1 MTEGCVVAR
10 RSCRSGAKELEY
22 FLLGTPRLERT
33 SYSVVVLARQ
43 KERTRFARVEDVT
56 CDAACACR
64 YFEKLYNAQVRPEN
78 LGEVL
83 YELITV

>member
-10 RSCRSGAKELEY
+10 HSCRSGVKELEY

-33 SYSVVVLARQ
+33 SYSVMVFARQ
-43 KERTRFARVEDVT
+43 EEKTRFARVEDIT
-56 CDAACACR
+56 CDAARAKR
-64 YFEKLYNAQVRPEN
+64 YFEKLCGAQVRPEN